1 MCWLTGPIDSLKTCL
16 YYFEPVCVE
25 TLCSL
30 GPHHF
35 TWLKS
40 NQNDLYTQTFTKS
53 EILELNGF
61 VFKAAVL
68 RAIQHLITAHIVP

>member
-16 YYFEPVCVE
+16 YYFEPVRVE

-30 GPHHF
+30 SPHH
-35 TWLKS
+35 LP
-40 NQNDLYTQTFTKS
+40 NQNDFYTQRFTNS

-61 VFKAAVL
+61 VLKAAVL
-68 RAIQHLITAHIVP
+68 RAIQYFSTAHIVP

>member
-16 YYFEPVCVE
+16 YYFEPVRVE

-30 GPHHF
+30 SPHH
-35 TWLKS
+35 LP
-40 NQNDLYTQTFTKS
+40 NQNDLYTQRFTNS

-68 RAIQHLITAHIVP
+68 RAIQHLSTAHIVP

>member
-53 EILELNGF
+53 EILELN
-61 VFKAAVL
+61 AVL
-68 RAIQHLITAHIVP
+68 RAIQYFSTAHIVP

>member
-16 YYFEPVCVE
+16 YYFEPVRVE

-30 GPHHF
+30 SPHH
-35 TWLKS
+35 LP
-40 NQNDLYTQTFTKS
+40 NQNDLYTQRFTNS

-61 VFKAAVL
+61 VLKAAVL

>member
-30 GPHHF
+30 SPHH
-35 TWLKS
+35 LP
-40 NQNDLYTQTFTKS
+40 NQNDLYTQRFTNS

-61 VFKAAVL
+61 VLKAAVL
-68 RAIQHLITAHIVP
+68 RAIQYFSTAHIVP

>member
-16 YYFEPVCVE
+16 YYFEPVRVE

-30 GPHHF
+30 SPHH
-35 TWLKS
+35 LP
-40 NQNDLYTQTFTKS
+40 NQNDLYTQRFTNS

-61 VFKAAVL
+61 VLKAAVL
-68 RAIQHLITAHIVP
+68 RAIQHLSTAHIVP

>member
-16 YYFEPVCVE
+16 YYFEPVRVE

-30 GPHHF
+30 SPHH
-35 TWLKS
+35 LP
-40 NQNDLYTQTFTKS
+40 NQNDLYTQRFTNS

-61 VFKAAVL
+61 VLKAAVL
-68 RAIQHLITAHIVP
+68 RAIQYFSTTHIVP

>member
-16 YYFEPVCVE
+16 YYFEPVRVE

-30 GPHHF
+30 SPHH
-35 TWLKS
+35 LP
-40 NQNDLYTQTFTKS
+40 NQNDLYTQRFTNS

>member
-16 YYFEPVCVE
+16 YYFEPVRVE

-30 GPHHF
+30 SPHH
-35 TWLKS
+35 LP
-40 NQNDLYTQTFTKS
+40 NQNDLYTQRFTNS

-61 VFKAAVL
+61 VLKAAVL
-68 RAIQHLITAHIVP
+68 RAIQYFSTAHIVP

>member
-30 GPHHF
+30 NPHH
-35 TWLKS
+35 LP
-40 NQNDLYTQTFTKS
+40 NQNDLHTHRFTNS

-61 VFKAAVL
+61 VLKAAVL
-68 RAIQHLITAHIVP
+68 RAIQHLSTAHIGF